1 MPSTILWNGQLGY
14 DFDRGSLASR
24 VPFAGRYLGGTR
36 VSLGLINILNNEPW
50 ISATGATSSVID
62 PRLRRYSITLRK
74 SFGAKPGVRLPGRR

>member
-1 MPSTILWNGQLGY
+1 
-14 DFDRGSLASR
+14 
-24 VPFAGRYLGGTR
+24 
-36 VSLGLINILNNEPW
+36 VSLGFVNIFNNEPW

>member
-1 MPSTILWNGQLGY
+1 MTTRANPFSYFQQEILEKVIQPKIAKIVAEH
-14 DFDRGSLASR
+14 DDITSRSSL
-24 VPFAGRYLGGTR
+24 L
-36 VSLGLINILNNEPW
+36 NIFNNEPW